1 MFNNIGEK
9 DIMVLKMQTTIRKI
23 EFIVETRYS
32 VQGKGYVKEILYNC
46 K

>member
-1 MFNNIGEK
+1 MFNNIGAK

-32 VQGKGYVKEILYNC
+32 VQGKGYTKEILYNT
-46 K
+46 